1 MCWTCL
7 THKFQVLNV
16 EIASTRNDNN
26 FVILKICKPPTVQL
40 TKDDME
46 CRLLKKAISFAR
58 GSDQSEEYN
67 IYHIYK
73 HCF

>member
-1 MCWTCL
+1 MTTVWWSS
-7 THKFQVLNV
+7 KYVRR
-16 EIASTRNDNN
+16 S
-26 FVILKICKPPTVQL
+26 PPVQL

-46 CRLLKKAISFAR
+46 CRLLKKAISFVR

-73 HCF
+73 HCFKNVAS